1 MDFFVENNFVYCD
14 FVVRNCYVI
23 EGNIIKIL
31 NFGIGSYKY
40 FFDYF
45 WGYSSVLFL
54 VWWMVLEVFN
64 IL

>member
-40 FFDYF
+40 FLDYF

-54 VWWMVLEVFN
+54 V
-64 IL
+64 